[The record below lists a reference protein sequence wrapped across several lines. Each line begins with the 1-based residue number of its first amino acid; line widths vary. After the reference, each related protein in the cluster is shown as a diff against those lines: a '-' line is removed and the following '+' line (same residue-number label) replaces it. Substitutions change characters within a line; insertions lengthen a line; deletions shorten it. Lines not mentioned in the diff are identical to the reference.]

1 MEQRFPRAVAQLN
14 AIFRF
19 LDAGAQTLALPA
31 DLVPEL
37 HLIAEELFT
46 NMVRHQKSG
55 TLPIS
60 IALERAEDVLTM
72 RIVDPDSERFDPTA
86 MKDPDLTLPIEQ
98 RRPGGLGV
106 FLTKRIVD
114 DIRYDYHE
122 RTSTIT
128 LTKKIRS
135 AHA

>member
-1 MEQRFPRAVAQLN
+1 LEQRFPRAVSELN
-14 AIFRF
+14 RIFSF
-19 LDAGAQTLALPA
+19 LDAAARTLALPA

-55 TLPIS
+55 TAAIT
-60 IALERAEDVLTM
+60 IALEREADLLTM

-114 DIRYDYHE
+114 ELRYDYRD
-122 RTSTIT
+122 RTSTLT

-135 AHA
+135 ANA